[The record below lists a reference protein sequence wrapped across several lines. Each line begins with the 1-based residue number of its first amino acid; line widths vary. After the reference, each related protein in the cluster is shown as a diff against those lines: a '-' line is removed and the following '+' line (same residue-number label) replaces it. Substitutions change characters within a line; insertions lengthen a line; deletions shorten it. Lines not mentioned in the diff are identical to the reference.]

1 MVDKSN
7 HESLDF
13 LKKCEQTDLKMF
25 ADCLRYGNDKKDRPT
40 QELTKNKTYNDNE
53 KRLVNAVDVLIDEF
67 EKYGGST
74 FVNTI
79 RRHGVSYKTIL
90 TDICERLYVFYSEK
104 MPIMMIERNLIM
116 FIIEKYLTEL
126 QEEEI
131 NSLFEK
137 WCVNSDENS
146 SEKETSSEEKASS
159 NYYSY
164 GNRTIEEKLDCL
176 IDYAMSRQN
185 LKKYTMPLIIKEV
198 EALTTNKDYKGWLL
212 DIFNKSK
219 SASTHNPFG
228 YLNKVIHGITYPVVG
243 LQGPAYRVT
252 FPCTLMIIY
261 MRIKYM
267 DQ

>member
-1 MVDKSN
+1 MEDKSN
-7 HESLDF
+7 NESLDF
-13 LKKCEQTDLKMF
+13 LKKCKQPDLKMF

-40 QELTKNKTYNDNE
+40 QELTKNKTYNDN
-53 KRLVNAVDVLIDEF
+53 KDRLVNAVDVLIDEF

-74 FVNTI
+74 VVNTI

-116 FIIEKYLTEL
+116 FIMEKYLTEL

-131 NSLFEK
+131 TNLFEK
-137 WCVNSDENS
+137 WCGNSD
-146 SEKETSSEEKASS
+146 ETSSE
-159 NYYSY
+159 YYSY
-164 GNRTIEEKLDCL
+164 GNCTIEEKLDCL

-185 LKKYTMPLIIKEV
+185 LRLKTMPLIMKEV
-198 EALTTNKDYKGWLL
+198 EALTTSKDYKGWLL
-212 DIFNKSK
+212 DIFNQSK
-219 SASTHNPFG
+219 SASSHNSLG
-228 YLNKVIHGITYPVVG
+228 ILNKVIHGITYPVVG

-267 DQ
+267 DPNI

>member
-1 MVDKSN
+1 MEDKSN
-7 HESLDF
+7 NESLDF
-13 LKKCEQTDLKMF
+13 LKKCKQPDLKMF

-40 QELTKNKTYNDNE
+40 QELTKNKTYNDNKE
-53 KRLVNAVDVLIDEF
+53 RLVNAVDVLIDEF

-74 FVNTI
+74 VVNTI

-90 TDICERLYVFYSEK
+90 TDICKRLYVFYSEK

-116 FIIEKYLTEL
+116 FIMEKYLTEL

-131 NSLFEK
+131 NNLFEK
-137 WCVNSDENS
+137 WCGNSN
-146 SEKETSSEEKASS
+146 ETFPE
-159 NYYSY
+159 YYSY
-164 GNRTIEEKLDCL
+164 GNCTIEEKLDCL

-185 LKKYTMPLIIKEV
+185 LRLKTMPLIMKEV
-198 EALTTNKDYKGWLL
+198 EALTTSKDYKGWLL
-212 DIFNKSK
+212 DIFNQSK
-219 SASTHNPFG
+219 SASSRNFLG
-228 YLNKVIHGITYPVVG
+228 FFNKVIHGIAYPVVG

-267 DQ
+267 DPNI

>member
-1 MVDKSN
+1 MEDKSN
-7 HESLDF
+7 NESLDF
-13 LKKCEQTDLKMF
+13 LKKCKQPDLKMF

-40 QELTKNKTYNDNE
+40 QELTKNKTYNDN
-53 KRLVNAVDVLIDEF
+53 KDRLVNAVDVLIDEF

-74 FVNTI
+74 VVNTI

-116 FIIEKYLTEL
+116 FIIEKYLTGL
-126 QEEEI
+126 QEEEV
-131 NSLFEK
+131 NNLFEK
-137 WCVNSDENS
+137 WCVNSN
-146 SEKETSSEEKASS
+146 ETSSVC
-159 NYYSY
+159 YSY
-164 GNRTIEEKLDCL
+164 GNCTVEEKLDCL
-176 IDYAMSRQN
+176 LDYAMSRQN
-185 LKKYTMPLIIKEV
+185 LKKNTMPLIIKEV

-219 SASTHNPFG
+219 SASTHNVFG
-228 YLNKVIHGITYPVVG
+228 FFNKLIHGITYPVVG

-267 DQ
+267 DQNN